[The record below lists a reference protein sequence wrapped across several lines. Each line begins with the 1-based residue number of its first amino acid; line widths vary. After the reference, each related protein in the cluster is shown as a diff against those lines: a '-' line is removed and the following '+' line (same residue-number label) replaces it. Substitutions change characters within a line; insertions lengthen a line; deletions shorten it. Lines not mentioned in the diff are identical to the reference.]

1 MDKRLTLNQ
10 TISSTTANAGHRGT
24 LVRRVVQAA
33 AAILLLT
40 TAALPASAESSVWQA
55 SKGDST
61 VFLGGTIHLLRPQ
74 DYPLPGAFEAAYQ
87 SSERLFFE
95 IDQSQLTDM
104 SVQARMMQRL
114 MYQDGRTLQS
124 VLDEEAYTA
133 LAGYTEEAG
142 LPMAMIQNFKPG
154 LLLSTLS
161 VIEFQSMGFTPQ
173 GVDAYYNARAM
184 DDGKVRG
191 ELETID
197 QQIGLL
203 EAMGEGYESEFV
215 LYSLRDLETAGQA
228 MEEMLAA
235 WRTGDQAQL
244 EAQFINPM
252 REETPQLYD
261 SMLVVRNNNWMPQI
275 EAMFDEPGTE
285 FVLVGAA
292 HLVGEHGLL
301 AMLSERGYEVS
312 TVAAEASD
320 E

>member
-1 MDKRLTLNQ
+1 MKIPTQVRDMSFDVTVTGIRRWACGVAMAFSLVL
-10 TISSTTANAGHRGT
+10 AG
-24 LVRRVVQAA
+24 VQ
-33 AAILLLT
+33 
-40 TAALPASAESSVWQA
+40 PAVADSSVWQA

-74 DYPLPGAFEAAYQ
+74 DYPLPGAFEVAYQ

-95 IDQSQLTDM
+95 IDQSQMTDM
-104 SVQARMMQRL
+104 SVQTRMMQRL
-114 MYQDGRTLQS
+114 MYQDGRTLES
-124 VLDEEAYTA
+124 VLDEEAYAA
-133 LAGYTEEAG
+133 LAAHTEEVG
-142 LPMAMIQNFKPG
+142 LPLAMIQSFKPG

-215 LYSLRDLETAGQA
+215 LYSLRDLEVAGEA
-228 MEEMLAA
+228 MEDMVAA
-235 WRTGDQAQL
+235 WRAGDQAQL

-252 REETPQLYD
+252 LDEAPELYD

-301 AMLSERGYEVS
+301 AMLLRRGYEVS
-312 TVAAEASD
+312 TVSAEASD